1 MHTIVI
7 GKGFLGEHVVDRL
20 ASGDAMGVKL
30 KDFLNGKYNKHLTPR
45 TTIVLTSAIVRHTTD
60 PNDYTTMK
68 YINVDC
74 ALAVAKR
81 AIAFRCKAFFFVSTT
96 GAVNEHAPCDGPAMD
111 ASCPRAAWLY
121 YKLKAECEE
130 ELRRYY
136 DTVDTPITRFVFFR
150 IPMLIGPPCGTAG
163 IDGAK
168 RSNRVL
174 LHLLNR
180 NVPFDLGGV
189 IALMDVRDAA
199 GGIADAIDDDGD
211 ALLERRGFIGYNLTI
226 SDLARALRCR
236 VPWVHVPPV
245 AGAVLGKCLTTL
257 NMKVL
262 GFDGITFQ
270 MGSHNWGTHTSRNA
284 PSVRPLVDTL
294 RDVRAFYH
302 FPTAVF
308 TKKKIDLPVYDGFHL
323 EGLPD
328 NCAKG
333 KTYFVTGATG
343 FLGKMVVARLCALAR
358 PRMVYVLVRG
368 KRSKTAEER
377 FDAILNSPPVRLA
390 REACPNVTLR
400 LVEGDCSKHCLG
412 INVATLTDMKSSV
425 DVVVHSA
432 ASVSFSDTMATCIQ
446 RNVHTATAIA
456 ELVNMMDRCRRLV
469 YVSTAYVN
477 KRSNSV
483 HPAHTRPLASLS
495 APELNRLIA
504 SVSRS
509 GFSDNNPFGFV
520 NAYTFSKAI
529 AEEKIRHLL
538 KSPTELCI
546 VRPSVIIEACSWPF
560 PGYHHGHAG
569 TIGVMYLYLTQFL
582 VTRGA
587 FGNSNHKGK
596 LDEVPVDMC
605 ADTIVATAS
614 SVHPNNQQRQVR
626 YVNATNPMGC
636 TSIKQRMKT
645 VDKYQSFFDLPYQ
658 FECRMAV
665 RWAAL
670 RFFDPPACK
679 KLRTLATSVPQQ
691 AIFAKNR
698 FHFVSDIPYKP
709 GRSKKSTYLYLRDQI
724 EERLCPRGALDK
736 QLVSADFIDIAG
748 QIHHRKPTVNRM
760 DDVWSL
766 QWLCLTFTIM
776 CGGVVGYHMGWWPLV
791 LLAMAWLFLSSSKW
805 TTTITSPFG
814 ALYTTISY
822 PVARILD
829 TLYSHVWVHK
839 SSMYDIDTTKDAVVF
854 CASHSSY
861 LDFVLLPFIMYLFP
875 ETFQV
880 QRPHIVACESFS
892 KIPILGHCLRCAGAI
907 FISRKKGE
915 RGKSATS
922 PGLTLND
929 IFLSKLLAKKE
940 GNVPVSFILFPW
952 GTRSR
957 DDIPLKGK
965 TGALRAIRRAARSI
979 GATVEYVSVGITY
992 DRRLDESLLF
1002 EEKVQTTGGHAR
1014 GALLQLVPWLARI
1027 FYTRMK
1033 SSANHVYGNVYV
1045 QFGNVPAD
1053 PDEPIAKVTARIC
1066 DRIASLRFVSLYDI
1080 ECIRK
1085 HTKLSTKEIADTLRQ
1100 AHFRVAPL
1108 PICDQWKH
1116 MLATDP
1122 YTFFRFSKYSQYL

>member
-30 KDFLNGKYNKHLTPR
+30 KDFLNGKYNKHLTSC

-81 AIAFRCKAFFFVSTT
+81 AVASCCKAFFFVSTT
-96 GAVNEHAPCDGPAMD
+96 GAVNEHAPCDGPVMD

-136 DTVDTPITRFVFFR
+136 DTVDTPTKFVFFR
-150 IPMLIGPPCGTAG
+150 LPMLIGPPCGTAG

-174 LHLLNR
+174 LYLLNR
-180 NVPFDLGGV
+180 KVFFDLGGV

-199 GGIADAIDDDGD
+199 GGIVHAIDDGGG
-211 ALLERRGFIGYNLTI
+211 ALERRGFIGYNLTI

-236 VPWVHVPPV
+236 VPRVHVPSV
-245 AGAVLGKCLTTL
+245 AGTVLGKCLTTF

-284 PSVRPLVDTL
+284 PVRPLVDTL
-294 RDVRAFYH
+294 RDVCAFYQ
-302 FPTAVF
+302 FPTVSP
-308 TKKKIDLPVYDGFHL
+308 KKNIDMPVYDGFNL
-323 EGLPD
+323 EGLSD
-328 NCAKG
+328 DCAEG

-343 FLGKMVVARLCALAR
+343 FLGKMVVARLCALVR
-358 PRMVYVLVRG
+358 PRVVYVLVRG
-368 KRSKTAEER
+368 KRSKTAEDR
-377 FDAILNSPPVRLA
+377 FAAILDSPPVRLA
-390 REACPNVTLR
+390 RKVYPDVTLR
-400 LVEGDCSKHCLG
+400 LVKGDCSKHCFG
-412 INVATLTDMKSSV
+412 INFTTLDDMKSSV

-432 ASVSFSDTMATCIQ
+432 ASVSFSDTMDTCIR
-446 RNVHTATAIA
+446 RNVHTAAMVVQ
-456 ELVNMMDRCRRLV
+456 LVNMMDRCRRLV

-477 KRSNSV
+477 KRSNSA

-495 APELNRLIA
+495 APELDRLIA
-504 SVSRS
+504 SVSEF
-509 GFSDNNPFGFV
+509 GFSLNNPFGFV

-538 KSPTELCI
+538 NLPTELCI

-560 PGYHHGHAG
+560 PGYHHGYGG
-569 TIGVMYLYLTQFL
+569 TVGVAYMYATGVL
-582 VTRGA
+582 VTKGA
-587 FGNSNHKGK
+587 FGDAYRHGK

-614 SVHPNNQQRQVR
+614 SVHPNNQRQVR
-626 YVNATNPMGC
+626 YVNATMGC
-636 TSIKQRMKT
+636 TSLVPRLA
-645 VDKYQSFFDLPYQ
+645 VLDKYVSFFNVPYQ
-658 FECRMAV
+658 FECLTAV
-665 RWAAL
+665 RLAAL
-670 RFFDPPACK
+670 RVFNPAAWK
-679 KLRTLATSVPQQ
+679 KLCNMAISVPQQ
-691 AIFAKNR
+691 AVFTKGD
-698 FHFVSDIPYKP
+698 FHFVSDIPYTP
-709 GRSKKSTYLYLRDQI
+709 GRTKTSTYLYLRDQMK
-724 EERLCPRGALDK
+724 ERLCPSGALDK
-736 QLVSADFIDIAG
+736 QLVSAEFINIAG
-748 QIHHRKPTVNRM
+748 QSYHGKSTVQRM
-760 DDVWSL
+760 GDVWPL
-766 QWLCLTFTIM
+766 YWLCLTFMMMGIAA
-776 CGGVVGYHMGWWPLV
+776 VGYGMGWWPPV
-791 LLAMAWLFLSSSKW
+791 FLAMAWIYVSSTW
-805 TTTITSPFG
+805 MITKRPFG
-814 ALYTTISY
+814 ALYAAISY
-822 PVARILD
+822 PVARVLD
-829 TLYSHVWVHK
+829 TLYSHVWIHK
-839 SSMYDIDTTKDAVVF
+839 SSMYDIDTTTKDVVVF

-861 LDFVLLPFIMYLFP
+861 LDFVLLPFIMYVFP
-875 ETFQV
+875 SVFQV

-892 KIPILGHCLRCAGAI
+892 TIPIIGRCLRYAGAI

-915 RGKSATS
+915 RGKSSTS
-922 PGLTLND
+922 PGLTMED
-929 IFLSKLLAKKE
+929 AFLSKLLAKK
-940 GNVPVSFILFPW
+940 NDKPVSFILFPW

-957 DDIPLKGK
+957 DDMPLKGK
-965 TGALRAIRRAARSI
+965 SGALRALRCAARAI
-979 GATVEYVSVGITY
+979 GATVKYVSVGITY

-1002 EEKVQTTGGHAR
+1002 EEKVHGGHAR
-1014 GALLQLVPWLARI
+1014 GVMQQLVPWLVRI
-1027 FYTRMK
+1027 FYTRMV

-1045 QFGNVPAD
+1045 QFGTVPA
-1053 PDEPIAKVTARIC
+1053 ESGESVATLTSRIC
-1066 DRIASLRFVSLYDI
+1066 DQIASLRFVSLYDI

-1085 HTKLSTKEIADTLRQ
+1085 HTKLSTKDICDTLRQ
-1100 AHFRVAPL
+1100 SHFRIAPL

-1122 YTFFRFSKYSQYL
+1122 YTFSRFSKYSQYL